1 MINNKK
7 VIFFYPSR
15 AIGGVQTLFI
25 RLIKKLYEEGVQVGY
40 VDFCDGTIRK
50 ELCTLSDIDFIN
62 VDSIIIN
69 QNSIVVTSFNFINLA
84 QLFFPKNDHFLFW
97 FLSPYNLPILNL
109 SNKLHLKLSN
119 LKSIRKYYSGF
130 SNYQKGLEKKSV
142 YFMDSFCFNVN
153 GAPTTNYEPY
163 LPLYIDIA
171 KSKYFY
177 DVSKGSCNIAWVGR
191 IDLSTKYHCIVFLIE
206 KFETLKKDDLYK
218 DVTLSIIG
226 DGSGSEKIKKLCQLS
241 RYSKSIKISKSIE
254 YNRLHTY
261 LLDNF
266 DLIFAHGTTCL
277 ESALLGIPTICL
289 DSSLS
294 KFRDDYKFKWLFQ
307 RDIYDIGRTEYDS
320 VFSQTGFSLPE
331 VMDELK
337 NNRKQ
342 LSKLCLEVVSE
353 QYDQN
358 LLYKKYLGAL
368 EHAGNNQ
375 LKLKSNTMTLII
387 DMIVHWKLFK
397 SFLVVSMKKY
407 FRNIHHRRS

>member
-1 MINNKK
+1 
-7 VIFFYPSR
+7 
-15 AIGGVQTLFI
+15 
-25 RLIKKLYEEGVQVGY
+25 
-40 VDFCDGTIRK
+40 
-50 ELCTLSDIDFIN
+50 
-62 VDSIIIN
+62 
-69 QNSIVVTSFNFINLA
+69 VVTSFNFINLA